1 MVSLPETHAAS
12 SRKNGKPG
20 IPVGDVVLLQNDST
34 KRVLWKLAIVK
45 ELLPGSDDRI
55 RAAVVQVAA
64 SRTLLKISIKDLIRV
79 EVKSNA
85 DALTVPGGPIRFEE
99 LPNAEPDV
107 INRPHRGAAINGELL
122 RTFRSSHW
130 ERFRNWNIFAML
142 SRFLNQVEKL
152 TLELNLFVCFV

>member
-1 MVSLPETHAAS
+1 MVSLPETHPAS

-20 IPVGDVVLLQNDST
+20 IAVGDVVLLQNDST

-45 ELLPGSDDRI
+45 ELLPGSADRI
-55 RAAVVQVAA
+55 RAAVVHVAG
-64 SRTLLKISIKDLIRV
+64 SRTLLKISIKHLIRI

-107 INRPHRGAAINGELL
+107 INRPRRRAAINGELL
-122 RTFRSSHW
+122 RRFRSSHCA
-130 ERFRNWNIFAML
+130 RFRNWNFFP
-142 SRFLNQVEKL
+142 S
-152 TLELNLFVCFV
+152 LETDFGA

>member
-20 IPVGDVVLLQNDST
+20 IAVGDVVLLQNDST

-64 SRTLLKISIKDLIRV
+64 SRTLLKISIKHLIRV

-85 DALTVPGGPIRFEE
+85 DALTVPGGPIQFEE
-99 LPNAEPDV
+99 LLNAELDV
-107 INRPHRGAAINGELL
+107 INRPRRRAAINGELL
-122 RTFRSSHW
+122 RRFRSSHC
-130 ERFRNWNIFAML
+130 ECFQNWNFFAML
-142 SRFLNQVEKL
+142 RRFLNQV
-152 TLELNLFVCFV
+152 